1 MWFDFKAYNVF
12 CVENL
17 KDLTIFRTKIYSM
30 IITIALFL
38 NDLDLFLPEIKT
50 EFLKG
55 NIYLNC
61 YPFDTLFSIKYF

>member
-1 MWFDFKAYNVF
+1 MWFDFKAYNVSW
-12 CVENL
+12 VENL
-17 KDLTIFRTKIYSM
+17 KGLTIFRTKIYSM
-30 IITIALFL
+30 IIIAFFL
-38 NDLDLFLPEIKT
+38 NYLDLFLPEIKT